1 MKYSIVYAVMCDG
14 EVAYASTNRED
25 AREYVEDKGYKARKE
40 ILERND
46 VDDPEVGDIAYAD
59 FIAGYEEYYEIEII
73 DITNKAEDDIIELS
87 DGGEIEVSE
96 ILDKLKQTKRN
107 SYF

>member
-1 MKYSIVYAVMCDG
+1 MNIYTFRYTGDITVKANT
-14 EVAYASTNRED
+14 EED
-25 AREYVEDKGYKARKE
+25 AREYAEDKGYKARKE

-59 FIAGYEEYYEIEII
+59 FIAGYEEYYEIEKI